1 MKLTIAKLREI
12 IKEELEVI
20 LTDDEAAE
28 LFGEA
33 LGAETPP
40 PAKAPKQSARAQRM
54 AKAGQV
60 AGQQSPED
68 VSDALLTTVKGK
80 GITPTALKAG
90 IADFLKKVGISKGTA
105 QQVATGAAQTT
116 QKGLD

>member
-28 LFGEA
+28 LFGEVH
-33 LGAETPP
+33 GAVTPP
-40 PAKAPKQSARAQRM
+40 PAKAPKQSARTKRIE
-54 AKAGQV
+54 KAGQV
-60 AGQQSPED
+60 AGQQSPDD

-80 GITPTALKAG
+80 GITPTALRAG
-90 IADFLKKVGISKGTA
+90 IADFLRKVGVSKGTA
-105 QQVATGAAQTT
+105 ASIGTTTAQTT
-116 QKGLD
+116 QRGLD